1 MSFPTLNKPITG
13 YFFFSLPLFKK
24 SFLLDHCLRRNHKFV
39 PLVRDFIVFLFFFF
53 TLFSFISFSNGYFS
67 IPFPL
72 GNHFPPDGYYPS
84 EYAAIYEADACLCMI
99 LINRRVRTAT
109 FNLWIERLY
118 AMRHVIGMSCGTSLI
133 GRTIGRGK
141 IEFSMWL
148 GRWYTYA
155 SDVFIHF
162 TFYFVINRES

>member
-13 YFFFSLPLFKK
+13 YFFFLSLCLKNHFYSTIAFVEIINSSHSFEISLF
-24 SFLLDHCLRRNHKFV
+24 F
-39 PLVRDFIVFLFFFF
+39 FFFF

-99 LINRRVRTAT
+99 LINRRVRTT